1 MSTDLL
7 TIEAKLDTLLRAVA
21 ERHLT
26 RLEMAQRL
34 NTSPSTIDRWARS
47 GSIPRPRNGRWL
59 LSEVMAWEAGQE
71 GKK

>member
-1 MSTDLL
+1 MSTDLF

-26 RLEMAQRL
+26 RHEMAQRL
-34 NTSPSTIDRWARS
+34 NVAPSTIDRRAAA

-59 LSEVMAWEAGQE
+59 LSEVMAWEAGQA